1 VGDVVAVVGVRA
13 HVHQHSRQMV
23 QRVLDEQAGLR
34 IRNDMFRIRLW
45 IRLLRKFRIRRCWS
59 PLERVARQ
67 TRPLFTFIS
76 VSDYT
81 NVL

>member
-34 IRNDMFRIRLW
+34 IRNYMLQIRLSVRIRIL
-45 IRLLRKFRIRRCWS
+45 FRIRRC
-59 PLERVARQ
+59 
-67 TRPLFTFIS
+67 
-76 VSDYT
+76 
-81 NVL
+81 